1 MMKIA
6 TYWADGGI
14 GTTEI
19 LLNVVYKVETWSSD
33 SFQPY
38 VSKYL
43 GFGVQKRSKIA
54 LRSGNSGK

>member
-1 MMKIA
+1 MENEENRDLLGL
-6 TYWADGGI
+6 WDI

-38 VSKYL
+38 FPNNL
-43 GFGVQKRSKIA
+43 GFGVQKRSKMA
-54 LRSGNSGK
+54 